1 MIYLDLQYQIL
12 LFFSCSITSI
22 LVVWYLTSAFI
33 EYAAMF
39 GLSKFLLVER
49 YKEYLDS
56 SSNYETTY
64 PQFLKIH
71 SDSFLFKI
79 LECHFCLAL
88 WLAIICCI
96 KIGFVYLPVL
106 YLISI
111 LQFLIIKK
119 VSQ

>member
-1 MIYLDLQYQIL
+1 MIYLNFQYDIL

-22 LVVWYLTSAFI
+22 LVIWYLTSAFI
-33 EYAAMF
+33 EYSKLL
-39 GLSKFLLVER
+39 GLHKLLLVDR
-49 YKEYLDS
+49 YEEYLHS
-56 SSNYETTY
+56 SMNYDTTY

-79 LECHFCLAL
+79 LECHFCLAF
-88 WLAIICCI
+88 WLCVICCI
-96 KIGFVYLPVL
+96 KIGFVYLPIL
-106 YLISI
+106 YLISM